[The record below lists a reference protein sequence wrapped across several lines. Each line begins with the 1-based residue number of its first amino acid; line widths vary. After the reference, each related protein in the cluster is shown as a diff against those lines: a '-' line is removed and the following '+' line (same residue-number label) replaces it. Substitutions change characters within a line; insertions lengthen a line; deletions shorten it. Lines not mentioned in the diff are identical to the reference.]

1 MTIQTSNHK
10 LRKQALA
17 EGIDFNNFVKYGI
30 ALEASSAQAQSTA
43 QAQSI
48 EKAEQSVNFVERKD
62 NRRAYK
68 LDWHI
73 KPTTDQG
80 SYVTFVGMIR
90 NELME
95 KGNILQKGSAVILAK
110 RDTVLRMHLYVQD
123 PTT

>member
-30 ALEASSAQAQSTA
+30 ALEASSA